1 MRNSDENINKIILNE
16 DSDNNYSKELEKL
29 LEMGFDKEKAYEALK
44 YSKGKIEP
52 AIDYLYNGIPKN
64 NKKEKNNLLDINK
77 GDANGEDFEDI
88 TYLLQKLSSIF
99 KILSKEIKK
108 TKDEILEI
116 IQKKNFSLFQVIKEN
131 ENEFNSYLSLP
142 IIKDDYKLY
151 EDFKDGKE
159 KLGIYNLNSTIFDS
173 NINKIENDEEDQEYD
188 IGNKIKEDG
197 NLKEKDKEIINR
209 IKELG
214 NFNEDEVIQA
224 YFACDKNE
232 ELAANY
238 LFEQMINK

>member
-1 MRNSDENINKIILNE
+1 MG
-16 DSDNNYSKELEKL
+16 YS
-29 LEMGFDKEKAYEALK
+29 F
-44 YSKGKIEP
+44 
-52 AIDYLYNGIPKN
+52 
-64 NKKEKNNLLDINK
+64 
-77 GDANGEDFEDI
+77 
-88 TYLLQKLSSIF
+88 
-99 KILSKEIKK
+99 
-108 TKDEILEI
+108 
-116 IQKKNFSLFQVIKEN
+116 IQKNNFSLFQVIKEN

-142 IIKDDYKLY
+142 IIKDDYKIY

-159 KLGIYNLNSTIFDS
+159 KLGIYNINSRMFECDV
-173 NINKIENDEEDQEYD
+173 NKIGNDEGDQEYD
-188 IGNKIKEDG
+188 IDNQIKEDG